1 MNRIVSEE
9 EIAESELIQTATFSG
24 ATKNEKSLPK
34 SINNG
39 APGGWPTSN
48 LYDVAINSPQSQKL
62 DVGSIVEM

>member
-39 APGGWPTSN
+39 APGG
-48 LYDVAINSPQSQKL
+48 
-62 DVGSIVEM
+62 